1 MILYTLVLV
10 TLVPGSPQSDI
21 AHRFQ
26 EHLPRYICE
35 RDARWF
41 NNVHIPD
48 LQKEKDDLGG
58 ALCVAE
64 IPPHVP
70 PN

>member
-1 MILYTLVLV
+1 MLLYTLVLV
-10 TLVPGSPQSDI
+10 TLVPGSPQQDI

-26 EHLPRYICE
+26 EHMPRYLCE

-41 NNVHIPD
+41 NVTHIPGS
-48 LQKEKDDLGG
+48 QKMSDDWGG

-64 IPPHVP
+64 KPAHIPP
-70 PN
+70 N